1 VLRILERLRMN
12 GRPSRSTLALDEE
25 GQAPTFEFTLSTD
38 DKEWIYRA
46 AKEEGTSAAAIV
58 RRAIKRE
65 RRRTGRM

>member
-1 VLRILERLRMN
+1 MERLRMN
-12 GRPSRSTLALDEE
+12 GKPIRSTLALEEE
-25 GQAPTFEFTLSTD
+25 GQAPTFEFTISKD

-65 RRRTGRM
+65 RRRAGRM